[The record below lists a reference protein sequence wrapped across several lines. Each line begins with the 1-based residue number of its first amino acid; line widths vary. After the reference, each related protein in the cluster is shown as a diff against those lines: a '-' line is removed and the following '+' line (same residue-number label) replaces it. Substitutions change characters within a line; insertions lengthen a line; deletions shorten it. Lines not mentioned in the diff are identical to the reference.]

1 MGVGYPP
8 LFLYLVKYVYT
19 FSVVGDCSAE
29 SRLRSESA
37 AEWSEGILRLFLKL
51 SENMYRN

>member
-1 MGVGYPP
+1 MGVGYTP